1 MPGLG
6 SVSTP
11 GGQEHLSAMHDSKLS
26 HRISFV
32 VPALNEEAVIAGT
45 VTDLLAAS
53 QGCFAEFEI
62 ILVDDGSTDGTGRIM
77 DSLAA
82 AHQGLSVLHNETNLG
97 LGAAFKRG
105 VDSARFEYVM
115 LVCGD
120 GSLPVPSLTTIF
132 GAVGQA
138 DIVVPYHPNLKQIK
152 TPLRFL
158 ISRCYTLLLNLMFGQ
173 NLHYFNGLSIHRT
186 DLLRQIDL
194 TSKGFA
200 FQGEILI
207 KLLKAGCSYVE
218 VGVPTIDM
226 TDNSSALNLRNLVDV
241 MNTLIMLIYGVM
253 TFDKDNLKDVDVAP
267 QSSIPSNSKTILS
280 E

>member
-1 MPGLG
+1 
-6 SVSTP
+6 
-11 GGQEHLSAMHDSKLS
+11 MHDSRLS
-26 HRISFV
+26 HRISFI

-45 VTDLLAAS
+45 VSDLLAAS
-53 QGCFAEFEI
+53 QGCFKEFEL
-62 ILVDDGSTDGTGRIM
+62 ILVDDGSADGTGRIM
-77 DSLAA
+77 ESLAS
-82 AHQGLSVLHNETNLG
+82 AHQCISVLHNETNLG
-97 LGAAFKRG
+97 LGAAYLRG
-105 VDSARFEYVM
+105 IDAARFEYVM

-120 GSLPVPSLTTIF
+120 GSLPAPSLATIF
-132 GAVGQA
+132 GAIGQA

-158 ISRCYTLLLNLMFGQ
+158 ISRCYTLLLNLLFGQ
-173 NLHYFNGLSIHRT
+173 KLHYYNGLSIHRT

-194 TSKGFA
+194 TSTGFA

-218 VGVPTIDM
+218 VGVPTIDL
-226 TDNSSALNLRNLVDV
+226 TDNSSALNLRNLGDV
-241 MNTLIMLIYGVM
+241 INTLIMLIYGVA

-267 QSSIPSNSKTILS
+267 QPSIPANSKTILS